1 MAAAGPSGG
10 SLNWLEAVR
19 INGRVTV
26 QGELRRFPYILFFM
40 YGEIFI
46 YPSHHALAWVQHCR
60 VSWLH
65 ALVEVSPL
73 GAWGPGAAQKSAKRC
88 DVAVTVTR
96 TGR

>member
-1 MAAAGPSGG
+1 
-10 SLNWLEAVR
+10 
-19 INGRVTV
+19 
-26 QGELRRFPYILFFM
+26 M

-88 DVAVTVTR
+88 DVGLRVLRAVIVTR

>member
-1 MAAAGPSGG
+1 
-10 SLNWLEAVR
+10 
-19 INGRVTV
+19 
-26 QGELRRFPYILFFM
+26 M

-60 VSWLH
+60 ASWLH
-65 ALVEVSPL
+65 ALAGVSPL
-73 GAWGPGAAQKSAKRC
+73 GAWGPGAAQKSAKRY

>member
-1 MAAAGPSGG
+1 MKPCLLAG
-10 SLNWLEAVR
+10 
-19 INGRVTV
+19 
-26 QGELRRFPYILFFM
+26 GELESVLWERPINLAPKADFN
-40 YGEIFI
+40 
-46 YPSHHALAWVQHCR
+46 ALAWVQHCR

>member
-1 MAAAGPSGG
+1 
-10 SLNWLEAVR
+10 
-19 INGRVTV
+19 
-26 QGELRRFPYILFFM
+26 M

-88 DVAVTVTR
+88 DVAVTVTVTR

>member
-1 MAAAGPSGG
+1 MLGSGDPDPAPSG
-10 SLNWLEAVR
+10 LMLAFVDNLK
-19 INGRVTV
+19 I
-26 QGELRRFPYILFFM
+26 QGWPL
-40 YGEIFI
+40 YGEIFKFI